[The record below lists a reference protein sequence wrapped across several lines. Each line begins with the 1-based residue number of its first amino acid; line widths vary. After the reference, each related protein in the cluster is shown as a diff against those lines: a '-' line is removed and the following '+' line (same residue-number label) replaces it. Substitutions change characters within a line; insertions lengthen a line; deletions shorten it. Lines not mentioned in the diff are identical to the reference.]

1 MAHAADFSAFPVI
14 GAESRWF
21 TVWQIAPNVKAI
33 FEPHH
38 FQEVISYLIEGETGA
53 VLFDSGMGIG
63 NMRALVESLTD
74 KPITLVC
81 SHATSTMSAGHG
93 SSTARI
99 SSALPIP
106 LPRRLRAFHSRRT
119 MRTVPLRPS
128 PLSVRCGSTPR
139 PSA

>member
-1 MAHAADFSAFPVI
+1 MAHAADFSAFPVV

-63 NMRALVESLTD
+63 NMRALVSART
-74 KPITLVC
+74 V
-81 SHATSTMSAGHG
+81 TSIMSAGRG
-93 SSTARI
+93 SSTGRI
-99 SSALPIP
+99 SSALLIP
-106 LPRRLRAFHSRRT
+106 SLKRLRAFHSRRT
-119 MRTVPLRPS
+119 MRTVPSRPS